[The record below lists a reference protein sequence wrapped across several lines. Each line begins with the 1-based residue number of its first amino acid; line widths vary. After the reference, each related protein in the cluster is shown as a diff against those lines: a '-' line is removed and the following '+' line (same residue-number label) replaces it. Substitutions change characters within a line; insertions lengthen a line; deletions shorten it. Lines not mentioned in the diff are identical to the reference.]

1 MDFPILDLNLGSKGW
16 TGLDLRLGLGLVNFV
31 FSGVSLPTR
40 ITGLRWRKPKIQRR
54 HSVAIPLNRGKD
66 FVFLD
71 THEEI

>member
-1 MDFPILDLNLGSKGW
+1 MDFPILDLNLGFMGL
-16 TGLDLRLGLGLVNFV
+16 TGPGLELGLVNFV
-31 FSGVSLPTR
+31 FSGVSPSTR

>member
-1 MDFPILDLNLGSKGW
+1 M
-16 TGLDLRLGLGLVNFV
+16 RLGLGLVNFV
-31 FSGVSLPTR
+31 FSGVSLSTR